1 MSSLMLRTPVSPATA
16 DSAALRCGGCLQ
28 VLRVARHGAIERNLP
43 VHVFDGDTCCVDE
56 RVEAEFCL
64 DCLADILG
72 LSHFPLLF
80 PWWRR
85 RRICRSS
92 ASPPGNPAMVKAM
105 VALVI
110 LPTAIGMSPAGM
122 RARPRRARQQ
132 GQKVMLAVSKR
143 TCWSW
148 RGRSTLP

>member
-16 DSAALRCGGCLQ
+16 DSDALRGGGCLQ

-122 RARPRRARQQ
+122 RTRRSSIQGARQQ
-132 GQKVMLAVSKR
+132 GQKVMLSAVSNS
-143 TCWSW
+143 TCWS
-148 RGRSTLP
+148 